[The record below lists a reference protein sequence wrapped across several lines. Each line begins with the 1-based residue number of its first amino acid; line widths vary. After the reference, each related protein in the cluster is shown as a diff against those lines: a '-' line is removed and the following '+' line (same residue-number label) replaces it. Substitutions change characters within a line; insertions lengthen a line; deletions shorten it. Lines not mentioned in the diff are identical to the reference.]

1 MGADVLVNGIRTD
14 SLSQLVP
21 EKDRSRANLLTK
33 SSVQSVTT
41 ITEAGFRE
49 QATSGPSFSRQDRQR
64 CVQVIA
70 VVRARRTH

>member
-14 SLSQLVP
+14 SVSRLVP

-41 ITEAGFRE
+41 ITEDGVRE
-49 QATSGPSFSRQDRQR
+49 QGTSGPSFSRQDRQS
-64 CVQVIA
+64 CVQVLA
-70 VVRARRTH
+70 VVRARRRH